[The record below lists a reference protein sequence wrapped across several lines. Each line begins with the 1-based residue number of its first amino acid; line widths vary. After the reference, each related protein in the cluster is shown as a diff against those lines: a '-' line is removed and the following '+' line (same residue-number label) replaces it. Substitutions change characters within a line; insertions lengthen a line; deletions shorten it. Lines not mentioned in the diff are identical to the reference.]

1 MAGRAPSDSYA
12 ALEAQQ
18 RANAE
23 TLASRDPT
31 TLDQIERAT
40 LEGYYRAGIIGT
52 SAQTATADAP
62 RPLAGSLPPAA
73 VLAADAAEET
83 LNPKIWDTD
92 LKRYKPIYKV
102 KSSAWRA
109 FVGRLVNTRKVGDE
123 YPTAARIW
131 SVADVIERAARDCGG
146 KIEMP
151 FVEIAR
157 LARCCIDTA
166 FLAVKFLDLHG
177 ALDVF
182 NNLDRSSGKKRR
194 GPNCYLLWIPD
205 QAAEQPEA
213 SPALRR
219 LARFQEKLE
228 RWAPAFGLVA
238 RAWGLNATPLS
249 SRETKRAAAHAMARD
264 DPAPA

>member
-1 MAGRAPSDSYA
+1 MATSDHYDA
-12 ALEAQQ
+12 IQAQQ
-18 RANAE
+18 RAAAE
-23 TLASRDPT
+23 TLASRDPA
-31 TLDQIERAT
+31 TLDQTERAT
-40 LEGYYRAGIIGT
+40 LDGYYRAGIIGT
-52 SAQTATADAP
+52 AAQTATADTV
-62 RPLAGSLPPAA
+62 RPLAGTLPPTAL
-73 VLAADAAEET
+73 LAASAAEHT

-92 LKRYKPIYKV
+92 LKRYKPIHKV

-109 FVGRLVNTRKVGDE
+109 FVGRLVNTRKVGEE
-123 YPTAARIW
+123 YPTPARIW
-131 SVADVIERAARDCGG
+131 AVADVIERAAREFGG

-151 FVEIAR
+151 YVEIAR

-166 FLAVKFLDLHG
+166 FLAVKFLDLNG

-194 GPNCYLLWIPD
+194 GPNCYLLWIPEEK
-205 QAAEQPEA
+205 AEEL

-219 LARFQEKLE
+219 VARFQEKLE

-249 SRETKRAAAHAMARD
+249 SRDTLRAAAHAAARN